1 MGGEATEEALEA
13 SRGKRVDDV
22 LKSLQALK
30 NLEVLE
36 ENEKLKIKVFEL
48 EGRLKGLEA
57 EEIKRKKIFEAWL
70 VKQRIS

>member
-1 MGGEATEEALEA
+1 M
-13 SRGKRVDDV
+13 DDV